1 LSPNATTSIVPLN
14 QHEFDYGIFDEASQ
28 LRIERGLALIYRCQF
43 CIVSGDDKQLKP
55 TSFFARSTSLD
66 ETYDGHFDNV
76 DSLLDKAKSSN

>member
-1 LSPNATTSIVPLN
+1 VPLN
-14 QHEFDYGIFDEASQ
+14 KYEFDYGIFDEASQ
-28 LRIERGLALIYRCQF
+28 LRIERGLTLIYRCRF

-55 TSFFARSTSLD
+55 TSFFARSNSLD